1 MVIFVGIVFLLC
13 VSLKMKISK
22 FNQLTLDDDII
33 YHTFYSNGEI
43 KEVLVLSLSLR
54 SVVLRQLHDFFG
66 HQDVGRTTELIR
78 SRIYWPT
85 LTTDVAEHC
94 RKCIRC
100 RVAKE
105 PTPKTKPYISHVK
118 SCEATT
124 YCTSGLHS
132 T

>member
-43 KEVLVLSLSLR
+43 KEVLVLSLYLR

-66 HQDVGRTTELIR
+66 YDPDFTGQHSQLMWRNTAENVYDAELLR
-78 SRIYWPT
+78 NQLQKLNHT
-85 LTTDVAEHC
+85 CHT
-94 RKCIRC
+94 
-100 RVAKE
+100 
-105 PTPKTKPYISHVK
+105 
-118 SCEATT
+118 
-124 YCTSGLHS
+124 
-132 T
+132 